1 MTAPDVSPERFVADF
16 FNSFTEQA
24 LGGEDADA
32 VVDRFYTP
40 DVVQESD
47 GVPFDRARLVAH
59 LRPVRKNLVAYRYEV
74 HEALVDGD
82 RIAARLTI
90 HADLRH
96 ERGVSTDVYLFG
108 EVTPDGRLRRVNQLT
123 RTAERAE
130 PAES

>member
-1 MTAPDVSPERFVADF
+1 MTAPHVSPERFVADF

-24 LGGEDADA
+24 LAGEDADA

-40 DVVQESD
+40 DLVQESD

-59 LRPVRKNLVAYRYEV
+59 LRPIRKNLVSYRYEV
-74 HEALVDGD
+74 HEALADGD

-96 ERGVSTDVYLFG
+96 EHAVSTEVYLFG
-108 EVTPDGRLRRVNQLT
+108 EVTPDGRFRRVHQLT
-123 RTAERAE
+123 RTPKPVE
-130 PAES
+130 P

>member
-1 MTAPDVSPERFVADF
+1 MTALDVSPERFVADF

-24 LGGEDADA
+24 LAGEDAEA
-32 VVDRFYTP
+32 VVDRFYAP
-40 DVVQESD
+40 DLVQESD
-47 GVPFDRARLVAH
+47 GIPFDQAKLVAH
-59 LRPVRKNLVAYRYEV
+59 LRPIRKNLVSCRYEV

-96 ERGVSTDVYLFG
+96 ERGVATDVYLFG

-123 RTAERAE
+123 RTAKPVQA
-130 PAES
+130 